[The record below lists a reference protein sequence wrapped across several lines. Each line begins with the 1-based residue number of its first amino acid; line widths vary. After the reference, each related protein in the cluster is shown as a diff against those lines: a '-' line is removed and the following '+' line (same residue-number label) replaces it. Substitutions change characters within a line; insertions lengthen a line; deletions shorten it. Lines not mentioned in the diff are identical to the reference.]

1 MREPCSPVGRDLRY
15 APDLSS
21 YLAGFPLMGDP
32 IRSHYIMY
40 HIPKVNTPLAIFL
53 AKPMEIRIIEKTLP
67 SIICGEACG
76 ER

>member
-1 MREPCSPVGRDLRY
+1 
-15 APDLSS
+15 
-21 YLAGFPLMGDP
+21 
-32 IRSHYIMY
+32 MY

-53 AKPMEIRIIEKTLP
+53 AKPTEIRIIEKTLP